1 MLVWRGRS
9 AFLAT
14 RGFESRHILCRRL
27 LVDRLN
33 QIRPESLKTLA
44 DVLGLSSIYG
54 QTSASYFTGLASRA
68 QKNIASRLTST
79 LHRLV
84 GAWFASN

>member
-14 RGFESRHILCRRL
+14 RGFESRHMLCRHL

-33 QIRPESLKTLA
+33 QIRPEILKTLA
-44 DVLGLSSIYG
+44 DVLGLSSNYG
-54 QTSASYFTGLASRA
+54 QTSSLHFTEFAL
-68 QKNIASRLTST
+68 NIQSS
-79 LHRLV
+79 
-84 GAWFASN
+84 